1 MYICVFHM
9 CVSPVCFTC
18 VFHVRFMSFEFI
30 ACMYLL
36 TYLFCIIYDCTY
48 CLCLLNAFCQY
59 MQQFQITRES
69 FVNTWHS
76 NSSLKMA
83 ESTESPSP
91 ALAAHE
97 ARSTATP
104 ARAALAAHEAFG
116 TATPALCYGT
126 ATPALAA
133 HEAYGT
139 ATPALAAERP
149 GPYPIAIRR
158 VAADGT
164 VRVGVAVPRCPPPE
178 QGKGQPECAD
188 LDGKGKGKGQPGG
201 ADSNGKGK
209 NNADANANW
218 HGMDA
223 CLICRERNE
232 RRVRTEQRSCQARAE
247 ARVRAERADA
257 DVAKGNGKDNAN
269 VDTHDFRQEVVRM
282 LRGLGATVIDN
293 VPEQQQYNLRYNL
306 NNLRHVP
313 TRRPTGE
320 GRASCRGAG
329 QAAVCGPG
337 TGDTYLLI

>member
-1 MYICVFHM
+1 
-9 CVSPVCFTC
+9 
-18 VFHVRFMSFEFI
+18 
-30 ACMYLL
+30 
-36 TYLFCIIYDCTY
+36 
-48 CLCLLNAFCQY
+48 
-59 MQQFQITRES
+59 
-69 FVNTWHS
+69 
-76 NSSLKMA
+76 MA
-83 ESTESPSP
+83 EANESPSP

-97 ARSTATP
+97 A
-104 ARAALAAHEAFG
+104 G
-116 TATPALCYGT
+116 GT

-133 HEAYGT
+133 AAAHEAYSA

-149 GPYPIAIRR
+149 GPYPIAIRQ
-158 VAADGT
+158 
-164 VRVGVAVPRCPPPE
+164 VGVAVPRCPPPA

-201 ADSNGKGK
+201 ADSNGEGK
-209 NNADANANW
+209 DNADANANW

-257 DVAKGNGKDNAN
+257 DVAKGKGKDNAN
-269 VDTHDFRQEVVRM
+269 VDTHDFRIEVVRL